1 MRDGGGRPPGRRD
14 ISLRVLEGIAQSFPT
29 ERAFWAHVATLAKA
43 GDSGAMIAIADRI
56 APKLRPQSAPVNVE
70 VPQNSDIVARA
81 DAIIAAATRGDVGV
95 EEACGLITALGSFAK
110 LREFAELES
119 RLAALEARGL
129 V

>member
-1 MRDGGGRPPGRRD
+1 M
-14 ISLRVLEGIAQSFPT
+14 LRVLEGIKDTFST
-29 ERAFWAHVATLAKA
+29 ESEFWAHVATLAKA
-43 GDSGAMIAIADRI
+43 GDSGATTAIADRL
-56 APKLRPQSAPVNVE
+56 APKLKPQSSPVNVE

-95 EEACGLITALGSFAK
+95 EEACSLITALAAFAK
-110 LREFAELES
+110 LKEFAEIEA